1 MDLKKLKKR
10 ASYPFETIAVAFS
23 FSPRLEA
30 IVAEAGFIADR
41 LKSNLI
47 FIHIGTKTNEKEDTL
62 DKFLSKY
69 DIDKNKIRIIWMEG
83 DPVETILQLCKLN
96 VVDLLILGALEK
108 ENIVKYYLGSVARTI
123 SRKAKSSV
131 LLLTHPSV
139 EPRKIGKII
148 INGIESPKTIHT
160 LNTALYLAK
169 SYDVKEV
176 TLVKESNVPTLAMTV
191 AYNSTAP
198 EVSKMKRKMIAEEE
212 LKLNSIIKS
221 SERNSVKINEKIITG
236 KPGYAISNYAKIKH
250 ADLLVINSPDTH
262 LSLLDRIFTHDIEY
276 ILANLPCNLLIVH
289 SRV

>member
-10 ASYPFETIAVAFS
+10 ASYPFETIAVAIS

-30 IVAEAGFIADR
+30 IVAETGFIADT

-47 FIHIGTKTNEKEDTL
+47 FIHIGTKTNEKEEIL
-62 DKFLSKY
+62 DKLLSKY
-69 DIDKNKIRIIWMEG
+69 ILDKNKIRIIWMEG

-96 VVDLLILGALEK
+96 IVDLLILGALEK

-139 EPRKIGKII
+139 EPKKIRKII
-148 INGIESPKTIHT
+148 INGIESSKTLHT

-169 SYDVKEV
+169 NFNVKEV
-176 TLVKESNVPTLAMTV
+176 TLVKESDVPALAMTISDS
-191 AYNSTAP
+191 STAP
-198 EVSKMKRKMIAEEE
+198 EVSKMKRNMMEEAES
-212 LKLNSIIKS
+212 KLNSIIES
-221 SERNSVKINEKIITG
+221 SERNSIKINEKIITG
-236 KPGYAISNYAKIKH
+236 KPGYAISNYARNKH